1 MLKEETQINIR
12 LLEDI
17 RDDKDNL
24 PAVRM
29 QAIQTMQKIIEP
41 DDPAVEENI
50 KVLQTL
56 RDDEETGDAVRVQ
69 IIQTLHKLIVLV
81 EGEPKKDD
89 TPTEES
95 IMNKIRGAKK

>member
-29 QAIQTMQKIIEP
+29 QAIQTMQKII
-41 DDPAVEENI
+41 DNMGAA
-50 KVLQTL
+50 T
-56 RDDEETGDAVRVQ
+56 
-69 IIQTLHKLIVLV
+69 
-81 EGEPKKDD
+81 
-89 TPTEES
+89 TEERPS
-95 IMNKIRGAKK
+95 ADDIMKKIRGAKK